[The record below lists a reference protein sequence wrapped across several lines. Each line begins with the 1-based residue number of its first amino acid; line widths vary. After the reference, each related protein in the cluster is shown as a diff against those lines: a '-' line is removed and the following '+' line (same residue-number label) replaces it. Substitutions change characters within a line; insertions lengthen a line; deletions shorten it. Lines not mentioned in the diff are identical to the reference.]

1 MAEKYR
7 TVLLFGAPGAGKGT
21 QGTMLGSIPGF
32 HHFSTGEMFRNLD
45 PYSDI
50 GKTFQSY
57 SVRGELV
64 PDEITV
70 GLWRECMQAQWTLGL
85 YHPFN
90 ELLVL
95 DGIPRNVRQ
104 TELMAEH
111 VDVLGIVLLQATD
124 QQEMLNRLRGRALKE
139 GRADDAQEAVIKRR
153 LQIFE
158 EDTAPLLAE
167 YPSEIV
173 HRVDAIGSP
182 ATVLKRVLEAV
193 TPIQEAAFSNA
204 LR

>member
-21 QGTMLGSIPGF
+21 QGKMLGAVPGF
-32 HHFSTGEMFRNLD
+32 HHFSTGDMFRNLD
-45 PYSDI
+45 PHTEI
-50 GKTFQSY
+50 GQTFHEY

-64 PDEITV
+64 PDELTV
-70 GLWRECMQAQWTLGL
+70 NLWRECMQAQWTLGL
-85 YHPFN
+85 YHPFS

-95 DGIPRNVRQ
+95 DGIPRNVQQ

-111 VDVLGIVLLQATD
+111 VEVMGIVLLQAKD
-124 QQEMLNRLRGRALKE
+124 PQLMLDRLRGRAKKE
-139 GRADDAQEAVIKRR
+139 GRADDVQDAVIRRR

-158 EDTAPLLAE
+158 ESTAPLLAR
-167 YPSEIV
+167 YPCDIV

-182 ATVLKRVLEAV
+182 AMVLKRVLEAV

>member
-1 MAEKYR
+1 MTEKYR

-21 QGTMLGSIPGF
+21 QGTMLGSVPGF

-45 PYSDI
+45 PYSET
-50 GKTFQSY
+50 GKTFREY

-64 PDEITV
+64 PDELTV
-70 GLWRECMQAQWTLGL
+70 DLWCQCMQAQWTLGI
-85 YHPFN
+85 YHPFS

-124 QQEMLNRLRGRALKE
+124 QKLMLDRLRGRALKE

-158 EDTAPLLAE
+158 ETTAPLLAE
-167 YPSEIV
+167 YPCDIV

-182 ATVLKRVLEAV
+182 AMVLKRVLEAV

>member
-1 MAEKYR
+1 VPAKYR

-45 PYSDI
+45 PYSDV
-50 GKTFQSY
+50 GETFQSY

-64 PDEITV
+64 PDELTV
-70 GLWRECMQAQWTLGL
+70 DLWRECMQAQWTLGL
-85 YHPFN
+85 YHPFS

-95 DGIPRNVRQ
+95 DGIPRNVQQ
-104 TELMAEH
+104 TDLMAAH
-111 VDVLGIVLLQATD
+111 VDVLGIVLLQATN
-124 QQEMLNRLRGRALKE
+124 QKEMLDRLRGRALKE
-139 GRADDAQEAVIKRR
+139 GRADDAQEAVIMRR

-158 EDTAPLLAE
+158 EDTAPLLAK
-167 YPSEIV
+167 YPSDIV